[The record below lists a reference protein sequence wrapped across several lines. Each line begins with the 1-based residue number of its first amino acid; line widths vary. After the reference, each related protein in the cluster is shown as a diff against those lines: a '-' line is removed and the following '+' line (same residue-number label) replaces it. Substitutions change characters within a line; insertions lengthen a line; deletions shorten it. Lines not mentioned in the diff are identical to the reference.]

1 MKYLKLFENF
11 DNEDISKIDWIFKN
25 YKSDEVENLNADID
39 DSVSGGIVL
48 RVSWRDKS
56 GYNNFNIFSGKD
68 DNNRIA
74 IMGDYDNWPII
85 GDSEF
90 NRYKKGVQEISDY
103 LDNVDNLSKSSIG
116 DDIDLDINIDDINH
130 MEAQDNIKNLLKD
143 HFKKELKFESEF
155 YEWHSNSENLKKI
168 EDIDLKIYDVSGGVR
183 GGVESDFYLDVK
195 CKLDNKNMYFLVDED
210 SLDEYLEISSIP
222 KSDRYSKLLHL
233 NYDDRE
239 LTRIDKRS
247 LEEERKKYPRVI
259 SYDMVP
265 SNWSA
270 IEFIKECKNIIN
282 TFNEELRKN
291 N

>member
-11 DNEDISKIDWIFKN
+11 DDKDISKIDWIFKN
-25 YKSDEVENLNADID
+25 YKSDEVESLNADVN
-39 DSVSGGIVL
+39 DSASGGIVL
-48 RVSWRDKS
+48 VISWSDKS

-68 DNNRIA
+68 GNNRIA

-85 GDSEF
+85 SDSEF

-103 LDNVDNLSKSSIG
+103 LDSVDNLSKSSIG

-130 MEAQDNIKNLLKD
+130 MEAQENLKSLFKE
-143 HFKKELKFESEF
+143 HFNKELKFEAEF

-168 EDIDLKIYDVSGGVR
+168 EDIDLKIYDILGQVR
-183 GGVESDFYLDVK
+183 GSKELDFYLDVK

-210 SLDEYLEISSIP
+210 SFDEYLEISSIP
-222 KSDRYSKLLHL
+222 KIDRYSKLLRL

-239 LTRIDKRS
+239 LTRIDKRN

-282 TFNEELRKN
+282 TFNEELKKN